1 MNHTILVVEDDK
13 DIVSLLKL
21 FLENEGYEVL
31 SCNNGIEG
39 REIMDRDKVDLAIV
53 DLNMP
58 LMNGYEFIKS
68 IRNYSN
74 IPVIILSAQ
83 NQDSDK
89 ILGLEIG
96 ADDYMTKPFNPLEII
111 ARVKSN
117 LRRVYTFTEQKQ
129 TKDRGVIEIGS
140 LKLNATNFEVTK
152 DGMKIVLTP
161 MEFKILKILMERPSQ
176 IYTKT
181 KLYEAATGEMGETDE
196 RAIVVHISNLRD
208 KIGNEFIDTVRGIG
222 YRFEKE

>member
-1 MNHTILVVEDDK
+1 MNHVILVVEDDK

-21 FLENEGYEVL
+21 FLENEGYTVL

-39 REIMDRDKVDLAIV
+39 REVMDKEKVDLAIV

-68 IRNYSN
+68 IRTYSN

-117 LRRVYTFTEQKQ
+117 LRRVYDFTEQKSVDTSIIQ
-129 TKDRGVIEIGS
+129 IGS
-140 LKLNATNFEVTK
+140 LKLDSRKFEVTK
-152 DGMKIVLTP
+152 NGEKIILTP
-161 MEFKILKILMERPSQ
+161 MEFKILKVLMGRPSQ
-176 IYTKT
+176 IYTKAR
-181 KLYEAATGEMGETDE
+181 LYEAVVGDIGETDE

-208 KIGNEFIDTVRGIG
+208 KIGNEFIDTVRGLG